1 MDAQAA
7 ARAVLKNIGGKGNV
21 VQNDLC
27 MTRLRLR
34 VANPTLIDR
43 DALINTTGVLGVVT
57 FGSNGLEVVFGPR
70 SVQEVFN
77 AFQAITGLEPTMEL
91 PPLGRRAASGI
102 NVHITDTKPR
112 EAGIEELAGAID
124 NAAPVAS
131 QPRAHALLAH
141 APLSMHSSHEE
152 DSHADADSTL
162 DLQRLMDLDSAID
175 PDDDADEL
183 YETFEDDPVDADLA
197 EDGPAGEKDADVA
210 VAGASPADGPR
221 LLVINGPNINLL
233 GVREPDLY
241 GHEDY
246 ASLLALCNEVAEDAG
261 FASCECYQSNHEG
274 AIVDRIQEAMG
285 TIDGIVINP
294 AAYTHTS
301 VAIMDALKAV
311 QIPAVEVHISKV
323 SEREDFRQV
332 SYVRKACFE
341 TVMGMGIQGY
351 AKAIRDL
358 ADHLSQG

>member
-124 NAAPVAS
+124 DAAPAAP
-131 QPRAHALLAH
+131 QPRAQALLAH
-141 APLSMHSSHEE
+141 APLTSRTAHEE
-152 DSHADADSTL
+152 DSRADATL
-162 DLQRLMDLDSAID
+162 DLQRLMELDGAID
-175 PDDDADEL
+175 PDDDADDL
-183 YETFEDDPVDADLA
+183 YETFEDDPADDDPA
-197 EDGPAGEKDADVA
+197 EDDPAGEKDADIA
-210 VAGASPADGPR
+210 AAAPSPAGGPR

-246 ASLLALCNEVAEDAG
+246 ASLLALCHEVAEDAG

-301 VAIMDALKAV
+301 VAILDALKAV

-341 TVMGMGIQGY
+341 TVMSMGIQGY

-358 ADHLSQG
+358 ADHLSQR

>member
-124 NAAPVAS
+124 DAAPAAP
-131 QPRAHALLAH
+131 QPRAQALLAH
-141 APLSMHSSHEE
+141 APLTSRTAHEE
-152 DSHADADSTL
+152 DSRADATL
-162 DLQRLMDLDSAID
+162 DLQRLMELDGAID
-175 PDDDADEL
+175 PDDDADDL
-183 YETFEDDPVDADLA
+183 YETFEDDPADDDPA
-197 EDGPAGEKDADVA
+197 EDDPAGEKDADIA
-210 VAGASPADGPR
+210 AAAPSPAGGPR

-246 ASLLALCNEVAEDAG
+246 ASLLALCHEVAEDAG

-301 VAIMDALKAV
+301 VAILDALKAV

-358 ADHLSQG
+358 ADHLSRL

>member
-124 NAAPVAS
+124 DAAPAAP
-131 QPRAHALLAH
+131 QPRAQALLAH
-141 APLSMHSSHEE
+141 VPLTSRTAHEE
-152 DSHADADSTL
+152 DSRADATL
-162 DLQRLMDLDSAID
+162 DLQRLMELDGAID
-175 PDDDADEL
+175 PDDDADDL
-183 YETFEDDPVDADLA
+183 YETFEDDPADDDPA
-197 EDGPAGEKDADVA
+197 EDDPAGEKDADIA
-210 VAGASPADGPR
+210 AAAPSPAGGPR

-246 ASLLALCNEVAEDAG
+246 ASLLALCHEVAEDAG

-301 VAIMDALKAV
+301 VAILDALKAV

-358 ADHLSQG
+358 ADHLSQR

>member
-124 NAAPVAS
+124 DAAPAAP
-131 QPRAHALLAH
+131 QPMAQALLAH
-141 APLSMHSSHEE
+141 APLTSRTAHEE
-152 DSHADADSTL
+152 DSRADATL
-162 DLQRLMDLDSAID
+162 DLQRLMELDGAID
-175 PDDDADEL
+175 PDDDADDL
-183 YETFEDDPVDADLA
+183 YETFEDDPADDDPA
-197 EDGPAGEKDADVA
+197 EDDPAGEKDADIA
-210 VAGASPADGPR
+210 AAAPSPAGGPR

-246 ASLLALCNEVAEDAG
+246 ASLLALCHEVAEDAG

-301 VAIMDALKAV
+301 VAILDALKAV

-358 ADHLSQG
+358 ADHLSQR

>member
-124 NAAPVAS
+124 DAAPAAP
-131 QPRAHALLAH
+131 QPRAQALLAH
-141 APLSMHSSHEE
+141 APLTSRTAHEE
-152 DSHADADSTL
+152 DSRADATL
-162 DLQRLMDLDSAID
+162 DLQRLMELDGAID
-175 PDDDADEL
+175 PDDDADDL
-183 YETFEDDPVDADLA
+183 YETFEDDPADDDPA
-197 EDGPAGEKDADVA
+197 EDDPAGEKDADIA
-210 VAGASPADGPR
+210 AAAPSPAGGPR

-246 ASLLALCNEVAEDAG
+246 ASLLALCHEVAEDAG

-285 TIDGIVINP
+285 TIDGILINP

-301 VAIMDALKAV
+301 VAILDALKAV

-358 ADHLSQG
+358 ADHLSQR

>member
-124 NAAPVAS
+124 DAAPAAP
-131 QPRAHALLAH
+131 QPRAQALLAH
-141 APLSMHSSHEE
+141 APLTSRTAHEE
-152 DSHADADSTL
+152 DSRADATL
-162 DLQRLMDLDSAID
+162 DLQRLMELDGAID
-175 PDDDADEL
+175 PDDDADDL
-183 YETFEDDPVDADLA
+183 YETFEDDPADDDPA
-197 EDGPAGEKDADVA
+197 EDDPAGEKDADIA
-210 VAGASPADGPR
+210 AAAPSPAGGPR

-246 ASLLALCNEVAEDAG
+246 ASLLALCHEVAEDAC

-301 VAIMDALKAV
+301 VAILDALKAV

-358 ADHLSQG
+358 ADHLSQR

>member
-124 NAAPVAS
+124 DAAPAAP
-131 QPRAHALLAH
+131 QPRAQALLAH
-141 APLSMHSSHEE
+141 APLTSRTAHEE
-152 DSHADADSTL
+152 DSRADATL
-162 DLQRLMDLDSAID
+162 DLQRLMELDGAID
-175 PDDDADEL
+175 PDDDADDL
-183 YETFEDDPVDADLA
+183 YETFEDDPADDDPA
-197 EDGPAGEKDADVA
+197 EDDPAGEKDADIA
-210 VAGASPADGPR
+210 AAAPSPAGGPR

-246 ASLLALCNEVAEDAG
+246 ASLLALCHEVAEDAG

-301 VAIMDALKAV
+301 VAILDALKAV

-358 ADHLSQG
+358 ADHLSQ

>member
-124 NAAPVAS
+124 DATPAAP
-131 QPRAHALLAH
+131 QPRAQALLAH
-141 APLSMHSSHEE
+141 APLTSRTAHEE
-152 DSHADADSTL
+152 DSRADATL
-162 DLQRLMDLDSAID
+162 DLQRLMELDGAID
-175 PDDDADEL
+175 PDDDADDL
-183 YETFEDDPVDADLA
+183 YETFEDDPADDDPA
-197 EDGPAGEKDADVA
+197 EDDPAGEKDADIA
-210 VAGASPADGPR
+210 AAAPSPAGGPR

-246 ASLLALCNEVAEDAG
+246 ASLLALCHEVAEDAG

-301 VAIMDALKAV
+301 VAILDALKAV

-358 ADHLSQG
+358 ADHLSQR

>member
-124 NAAPVAS
+124 DAAPAAP
-131 QPRAHALLAH
+131 QPRAQALLAH
-141 APLSMHSSHEE
+141 APLTSRTAHEE
-152 DSHADADSTL
+152 DSRADATL
-162 DLQRLMDLDSAID
+162 DLQRLMELDGAID
-175 PDDDADEL
+175 PDDDADDL
-183 YETFEDDPVDADLA
+183 YETFEDDPADDDPA
-197 EDGPAGEKDADVA
+197 EDDPAGEKDADIA
-210 VAGASPADGPR
+210 AAAPSPAGGPR

-246 ASLLALCNEVAEDAG
+246 ASLLALCHEVAEDAG

-301 VAIMDALKAV
+301 VAILDALKAV

-358 ADHLSQG
+358 ADHLSQR

>member
-124 NAAPVAS
+124 DAAPAAP
-131 QPRAHALLAH
+131 QPRAQALLAH
-141 APLSMHSSHEE
+141 APLTSRTAHEE
-152 DSHADADSTL
+152 DSRADATL
-162 DLQRLMDLDSAID
+162 DLQRLMELDGAID
-175 PDDDADEL
+175 PDDDADDL
-183 YETFEDDPVDADLA
+183 YETFEDDPADDDPA
-197 EDGPAGEKDADVA
+197 EDDPAGEKDADNA
-210 VAGASPADGPR
+210 AAAPSPAGGPR

-246 ASLLALCNEVAEDAG
+246 ASLLALCHEVAEDAG

-301 VAIMDALKAV
+301 VAILDALKAV

-358 ADHLSQG
+358 ADHLSQR

>member
-1 MDAQAA
+1 M
-7 ARAVLKNIGGKGNV
+7 
-21 VQNDLC
+21 
-27 MTRLRLR
+27 
-34 VANPTLIDR
+34 
-43 DALINTTGVLGVVT
+43 
-57 FGSNGLEVVFGPR
+57 
-70 SVQEVFN
+70 
-77 AFQAITGLEPTMEL
+77 
-91 PPLGRRAASGI
+91 
-102 NVHITDTKPR
+102 
-112 EAGIEELAGAID
+112 
-124 NAAPVAS
+124 
-131 QPRAHALLAH
+131 
-141 APLSMHSSHEE
+141 
-152 DSHADADSTL
+152 
-162 DLQRLMDLDSAID
+162 
-175 PDDDADEL
+175 
-183 YETFEDDPVDADLA
+183 
-197 EDGPAGEKDADVA
+197 
-210 VAGASPADGPR
+210 
-221 LLVINGPNINLL
+221 INGPNINLL

-301 VAIMDALKAV
+301 VAILDALKAV

>member
-34 VANPTLIDR
+34 VANPTLVDR

-70 SVQEVFN
+70 SVQDVFN

-91 PPLGRRAASGI
+91 PPLGKRAANGM
-102 NVHITDTKPR
+102 NVHITNTKPR

-124 NAAPVAS
+124 DAASAAP
-131 QPRAHALLAH
+131 QPRAQALLAH
-141 APLSMHSSHEE
+141 APLKTRASLA
-152 DSHADADSTL
+152 HADADANL
-162 DLQRLMDLDSAID
+162 DLQRLMELDDAADS
-175 PDDDADEL
+175 DDDADEL
-183 YETFEDDPVDADLA
+183 YETFEDDPADDDAAQDS
-197 EDGPAGEKDADVA
+197 PAGEKDADDA
-210 VAGASPADGPR
+210 LAAPFPTDGPR

-246 ASLLALCNEVAEDAG
+246 ASLLALCHEVAKDAG

-274 AIVDRIQEAMG
+274 DIVDRIQEAMG

-301 VAIMDALKAV
+301 VAILDALKAV

-323 SEREDFRQV
+323 SAREDFRQV

-358 ADHLSQG
+358 ADHLSRL

>member
-124 NAAPVAS
+124 DAAPAAP
-131 QPRAHALLAH
+131 QPRAQALLAH
-141 APLSMHSSHEE
+141 APLTSRTAHEE
-152 DSHADADSTL
+152 DSRADATL
-162 DLQRLMDLDSAID
+162 DLQRLMELDGAID
-175 PDDDADEL
+175 PDDDADDL
-183 YETFEDDPVDADLA
+183 YETFEDDPADDDPA
-197 EDGPAGEKDADVA
+197 EDDPAGEKDADIA
-210 VAGASPADGPR
+210 AAAPSPAGGPR

-246 ASLLALCNEVAEDAG
+246 ASLLALCHEVAEDAG

-301 VAIMDALKAV
+301 VAILDALKAV

-341 TVMGMGIQGY
+341 TVTGMGIRGY

-358 ADHLSQG
+358 ADHLSQR

>member
-124 NAAPVAS
+124 DAAPAAP
-131 QPRAHALLAH
+131 QPRAQALLAH
-141 APLSMHSSHEE
+141 APLTSCAAHEE
-152 DSHADADSTL
+152 DSRADATL
-162 DLQRLMDLDSAID
+162 DLQRLMELDGAIG
-175 PDDDADEL
+175 PDDDADDL
-183 YETFEDDPVDADLA
+183 YETFEDDPADDDPA
-197 EDGPAGEKDADVA
+197 EDDPAGEKDADIA
-210 VAGASPADGPR
+210 AAAPSPAGGPR

-246 ASLLALCNEVAEDAG
+246 ASLLALCHEVAEDAG

-301 VAIMDALKAV
+301 VAILDALKAV

-323 SEREDFRQV
+323 SAREDFRQV

-358 ADHLSQG
+358 ADHLSRL

>member
-124 NAAPVAS
+124 DAAPAAP
-131 QPRAHALLAH
+131 QPRAQALLAH
-141 APLSMHSSHEE
+141 APLTSRTAHEE
-152 DSHADADSTL
+152 DSRADATL
-162 DLQRLMDLDSAID
+162 DLQCLMELDGAID
-175 PDDDADEL
+175 PDDDADDL
-183 YETFEDDPVDADLA
+183 YETFEDDPADDDPA
-197 EDGPAGEKDADVA
+197 EDDPAGEKDADIA
-210 VAGASPADGPR
+210 AAAPSPAGGPR

-246 ASLLALCNEVAEDAG
+246 ASLLALCHEVAEDAG

-301 VAIMDALKAV
+301 VAILDALKAV

-358 ADHLSQG
+358 ADHLSQR

>member
-124 NAAPVAS
+124 DAAPAAP
-131 QPRAHALLAH
+131 QPRAQALLAH
-141 APLSMHSSHEE
+141 APLTSRTAHEE
-152 DSHADADSTL
+152 DSRADATL
-162 DLQRLMDLDSAID
+162 DLQRLMELDGAID
-175 PDDDADEL
+175 PDDDADDL
-183 YETFEDDPVDADLA
+183 YETFEDDPADDDPA
-197 EDGPAGEKDADVA
+197 EDDPAGEKDADIA
-210 VAGASPADGPR
+210 AAAPSPAGGPR

-246 ASLLALCNEVAEDAG
+246 ASLLALCHEVAEDAG

-301 VAIMDALKAV
+301 VAILDALKAV
-311 QIPAVEVHISKV
+311 QIPAVHISKV

-358 ADHLSQG
+358 ADHLSQR

>member
-124 NAAPVAS
+124 DAAPAAP
-131 QPRAHALLAH
+131 QPRAQALLAH
-141 APLSMHSSHEE
+141 APLTSRTAHEE
-152 DSHADADSTL
+152 DSRADATL
-162 DLQRLMDLDSAID
+162 DLQRLMELDGAID
-175 PDDDADEL
+175 PDDDADDL
-183 YETFEDDPVDADLA
+183 YETFEDDPADDDPA
-197 EDGPAGEKDADVA
+197 EDDPAGEKDADIA
-210 VAGASPADGPR
+210 AAAPSPAGGPR

-246 ASLLALCNEVAEDAG
+246 ASLLALCHEVAEDAG

-301 VAIMDALKAV
+301 VAILDALKAV

-323 SEREDFRQV
+323 NEREDFRQV

-358 ADHLSQG
+358 ADHLSQR

>member
-124 NAAPVAS
+124 DAAPAAP
-131 QPRAHALLAH
+131 QPRAQALLAH
-141 APLSMHSSHEE
+141 APLTSRTAHEE
-152 DSHADADSTL
+152 DSRADATL
-162 DLQRLMDLDSAID
+162 DLQRLMELDGAID
-175 PDDDADEL
+175 PDDDADDL
-183 YETFEDDPVDADLA
+183 YETFEDDPADDDPA
-197 EDGPAGEKDADVA
+197 EDDPAGEKDADIA
-210 VAGASPADGPR
+210 AAAPSPAGGPR

-246 ASLLALCNEVAEDAG
+246 ASLLALCHEVAEDAG

-301 VAIMDALKAV
+301 VAILDALKAV

-323 SEREDFRQV
+323 SARENFRQV

-358 ADHLSQG
+358 ADHLSQR

>member
-7 ARAVLKNIGGKGNV
+7 ARAVLKNIGGKGNG

-124 NAAPVAS
+124 DAAPAAP
-131 QPRAHALLAH
+131 QPRAQALLAH
-141 APLSMHSSHEE
+141 APLTSRTAHEE
-152 DSHADADSTL
+152 DSRADATL
-162 DLQRLMDLDSAID
+162 DLQRLMELDGAID
-175 PDDDADEL
+175 PDDDADDL
-183 YETFEDDPVDADLA
+183 YETFEDDPADDDPA
-197 EDGPAGEKDADVA
+197 EDDPAGEKDADIA
-210 VAGASPADGPR
+210 AAAPSPAGGPR

-246 ASLLALCNEVAEDAG
+246 ASLLALCHEVAEDAG

-301 VAIMDALKAV
+301 VAILDALKAV

-358 ADHLSQG
+358 ADHLSQR

>member
-124 NAAPVAS
+124 DAAPAAP
-131 QPRAHALLAH
+131 QPRAQALLAH
-141 APLSMHSSHEE
+141 APLTSRTAHEE
-152 DSHADADSTL
+152 DSRADATL
-162 DLQRLMDLDSAID
+162 DLQRLRELDGAID
-175 PDDDADEL
+175 PDDDADDL
-183 YETFEDDPVDADLA
+183 YETFEDDPADDDPA
-197 EDGPAGEKDADVA
+197 EDDPAGEKDADIA
-210 VAGASPADGPR
+210 AAAPSPAGGPR

-246 ASLLALCNEVAEDAG
+246 ASLLALCHEVAEDAG

-301 VAIMDALKAV
+301 VAILDALKAV

-358 ADHLSQG
+358 ADHLSQR

>member
-43 DALINTTGVLGVVT
+43 DALIGTKGVLGVVT

-70 SVQEVFN
+70 SVQEVFG
-77 AFQAITGLEPTMEL
+77 AFQELTGLEPTMEL
-91 PPLGRRAASGI
+91 PPLGRRVANGM
-102 NVHITDTKPR
+102 NVHITDAKPR
-112 EAGIEELAGAID
+112 EAVVDGPAGAVD
-124 NAAPVAS
+124 DASAATP
-131 QPRAHALLAH
+131 QPRAQAPLPH
-141 APLSMHSSHEE
+141 APEAAPAE
-152 DSHADADSTL
+152 RTRNAADADGTL
-162 DLQRLMDLDSAID
+162 DLQRLMELDNAID
-175 PDDDADEL
+175 PDDEADDL
-183 YETFEDDPVDADLA
+183 YETFGDDPA
-197 EDGPAGEKDADVA
+197 EDVPAGGKDAGA
-210 VAGASPADGPR
+210 AGEGALPASGPR

-246 ASLLALCNEVAEDAG
+246 ASLLSLCHEVAQDAG

-274 AIVDRIQEAMG
+274 DIVDRIQEAMG

-301 VAIMDALKAV
+301 VAILDALKAV

-341 TVMGMGIQGY
+341 TIMGMGIQGY

-358 ADHLSQG
+358 ADHLSRR

>member
-124 NAAPVAS
+124 DAAPAAP
-131 QPRAHALLAH
+131 QPRAQALLAH
-141 APLSMHSSHEE
+141 APLTSRTAHEE
-152 DSHADADSTL
+152 DSRADATL
-162 DLQRLMDLDSAID
+162 DLQRLMELDGAID
-175 PDDDADEL
+175 PDDDADDL
-183 YETFEDDPVDADLA
+183 YETFEDDPADDDPA
-197 EDGPAGEKDADVA
+197 EDDPAGEKDADIA
-210 VAGASPADGPR
+210 AAAPSPAGGPR

-246 ASLLALCNEVAEDAG
+246 ASLLALCHEVAEDAG

-301 VAIMDALKAV
+301 VAILDALKAV
-311 QIPAVEVHISKV
+311 QIPAVEVHLSKV

-358 ADHLSQG
+358 ADHLSQR